1 MSATGTNTSTSRSPE
16 GRGFVFNASEHQAAR
31 TVRTLR
37 QFVREL
43 ERQDVQGYLRRGDFS
58 RWIGDVF
65 GDRALAAQVRE
76 LEARYRAT
84 PWDTARAD
92 VIAAIRHRYDVTPS
106 DAENATGS
114 VADERTL
121 ASVPNSPHGPPS
133 VASLVVTGDVT

>member
-1 MSATGTNTSTSRSPE
+1 MHRTIWF
-16 GRGFVFNASEHQAAR
+16 RGAFLAYVFVG
-31 TVRTLR
+31 L
-37 QFVREL
+37 
-43 ERQDVQGYLRRGDFS
+43 YLS
-58 RWIGDVF
+58 V
-65 GDRALAAQVRE
+65 LY
-76 LEARYRAT
+76 LYARYRAT

-92 VIAAIRHRYDVTPS
+92 VIAAVRHRYDVTPS